1 MRALANRHAAATIK
15 VLEAIDVE
23 VTRIASPP
31 LAGGGGEVEPT
42 NRTEM
47 LERLN
52 KLANELTVLSGDTI
66 VPALEFIESYDVD
79 QKVVTRAY
87 RPDVMEKELKIMA
100 LLDRQ
105 CGEGALRRCQ
115 IE

>member
-1 MRALANRHAAATIK
+1 
-15 VLEAIDVE
+15 
-23 VTRIASPP
+23 
-31 LAGGGGEVEPT
+31 
-42 NRTEM
+42 M

-105 CGEGALRRCQ
+105 CEKVLCDAVRLSEGFDMSLLTFRNALLA
-115 IE
+115 